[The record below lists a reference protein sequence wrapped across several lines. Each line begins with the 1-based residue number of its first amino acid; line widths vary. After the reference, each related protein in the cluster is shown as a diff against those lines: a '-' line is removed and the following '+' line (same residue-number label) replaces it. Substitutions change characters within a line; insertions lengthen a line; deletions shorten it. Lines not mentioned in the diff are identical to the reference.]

1 MRWSKFRFRDAGG
14 LAHFSARFSLVSF
27 LAKLLLPAALRAF
40 FCDSKNISWD
50 INECDLEMMQ
60 FPE

>member
-1 MRWSKFRFRDAGG
+1 MRVDWLTFQFPRETLF
-14 LAHFSARFSLVSF
+14 F
-27 LAKLLLPAALRAF
+27 PAASCFTSILSFA
-40 FCDSKNISWD
+40 KKKKD